1 MCGIAGVIT
10 LNDSPLEL
18 DPVRRMCD
26 AMVHRGPDDEGF
38 YLDDHVALGMRRLS
52 IIDLSGGHQP
62 VHNEDQSVWVVFNGE
77 IYNYREL
84 RQDLIARGHQFQT
97 ASDTE
102 TIVHLYEQHGAGC
115 VEQLRGMFAFAI
127 WDRRLRRLLVAR
139 DRLGIKPLYYAQRG
153 PRLYFA
159 SEVKCLLQVP
169 EIERRLSWRAL
180 AHLFSFLSTPDDE
193 SIIAGVRK
201 LAPGHRLIASPYRH
215 VDVRPY
221 WTLRFQPDTT
231 RSEADLADELGAR
244 VDAAVTEHMVS
255 DVPLGAFL
263 SGGVDSS
270 AVVEA
275 MSRLGG
281 GRVQTFSIG
290 FPEAEYNE
298 LDHARAVA
306 RACGADHHELVVNPD
321 VFGVLD
327 DIVWHLDEPFGDSS
341 AIPTYIVSKLAAEHV
356 TVVLSGDGGDELFA
370 GYDRYLVEQRERE
383 YARIPRVIR
392 RAAGW
397 VAGHLPEGTRG
408 RRFVRHHAL
417 DGWHRYADSA
427 TLFSAEQ
434 RDRLLTPE
442 AARLLRRYQPTG
454 ELARELEQEPGHWLS
469 RLQASDLKHYLPLD
483 ILTKV
488 DRMSM
493 AHSLEARVPLLD
505 HRLVEFA
512 ATIPPGL
519 LLQGT
524 TGKHLFKRALARR
537 LPASILQR
545 PKRGF
550 AVPLDRWFRGSLGS
564 FLRDLLM
571 SPESRQ
577 RGLIDVDYVSRLIE
591 RHERGREL
599 GLHLWTLV
607 SFELWCRRFLDQRP
621 SPPPSPVRRRSI
633 ASRQPLPSGL
643 VAAHTPIGA
652 TR

>member
-1 MCGIAGVIT
+1 MCGIAGVIS
-10 LNDSPLEL
+10 LNDSPIELE
-18 DPVRRMCD
+18 PVRRMCD

-38 YLDDHVALGMRRLS
+38 YVDDQVALGMRRLS

-77 IYNYREL
+77 IYNYRDL
-84 RQDLIARGHQFQT
+84 RDDLIARGHQFQT

-102 TIVHLYEQHGAGC
+102 TIVHLYEQYGADC
-115 VEQLRGMFAFAI
+115 VQHLRGMFTFAI

-139 DRLGIKPLYYAQRG
+139 DRLGIKPLYFAQRG

-169 EIERRLSWRAL
+169 EIDGRLSWRAI

-193 SIIAGVRK
+193 SIIAGVKK
-201 LAPGHRLIASPYRH
+201 LKPGHRLLAAPHRH
-215 VDVRPY
+215 VDVQPY
-221 WTLRFQPDTT
+221 WTLRFQPDAT

-244 VDAAVTEHMVS
+244 VDAAVAEHMVS

-281 GRVQTFSIG
+281 SRVRTFSIG

-306 RACGADHHELVVNPD
+306 RACGADHHELVVDPD
-321 VFGVLD
+321 VFAVLD
-327 DIVWHLDEPFGDSS
+327 DVVWHLDEPFGDSS
-341 AIPTYIVSKLAAEHV
+341 AIPTYMVSKLAAEHV

-370 GYDRYLVEQRERE
+370 GYDRYAVEQRERG
-383 YARIPRVIR
+383 YTRVPRAIR

-397 VAGHLPEGTRG
+397 AASRLPEGTRG
-408 RRFVRHHAL
+408 RRFLRHHAL

-434 RDRLLTPE
+434 RARLLTVE
-442 AARLLRRYQPTG
+442 AARHVRGYEPTG

-469 RLQASDLKHYLPLD
+469 RMQANDLRHYLPLD

-493 AHSLEARVPLLD
+493 AHSIEARVPLLD

-512 ATIPPGL
+512 ATIPPEL
-519 LLQGT
+519 LLRDGS
-524 TGKHLFKRALARR
+524 GKHLFKRALAGR
-537 LPASILQR
+537 LPASILHR
-545 PKRGF
+545 AKRGF
-550 AVPLDRWFRGSLGS
+550 AVPLDRWFRGRLGP
-564 FLRDLLM
+564 FLRELLM
-571 SPESRQ
+571 SRESRQ
-577 RGLIDVDYVSRLIE
+577 RGLIDVDYVSALID

-621 SPPPSPVRRRSI
+621 SPPPRTARRRMV
-633 ASRQPLPSGL
+633 ASTQPLPSGL
-643 VAAHTPIGA
+643 VAAHTSLGA
-652 TR
+652 VR